1 MNITSL
7 IAMLEERHIARV
19 TGIPH
24 DGARMRFHLQS
35 NTVGSFEEFTENLAN
50 YYNHHHAECLTGG
63 RFSFSEAASRAKE
76 IVESEYRRKGGDI
89 VTAFNDAH
97 DGTNGGMRAI
107 LDIIADRLKAE
118 SVENYI
124 REVFDRH
131 VAPNS
136 FDAKVVLMTQFVAA
150 FGSQLSTSIQLDRP
164 ERYAHD
170 YKNLIRAYVTSLQN
184 TSSMFRRL

>member
-7 IAMLEERHIARV
+7 TAMLEERHIAREI
-19 TGIPH
+19 GIQH
-24 DGARMRFHLQS
+24 DEARMRFPLQS
-35 NTVGSFEEFTENLAN
+35 NTVGNFEEFTEALAN
-50 YYNHHHAECLTGG
+50 YFNHHHAECLTGG
-63 RFSFSEAASRAKE
+63 RFSSSEAASRAKE
-76 IVESEYRRKGGDI
+76 IVEYEYRRKGGDI
-89 VTAFNDAH
+89 VTAYNDAH
-97 DGTNGGMRAI
+97 DGTNGGMRTI

-124 REVFDRH
+124 KDVFDRI

-136 FDAKVVLMTQFVAA
+136 FEDKVTIMTQFIEA
-150 FGSQLSTSIQLDRP
+150 FGSQLSPSIQQDRP

-170 YKNLIRAYVTSLQN
+170 YKNLIRAYVTSLQK

>member
-7 IAMLEERHIARV
+7 MTMLEERHIAKV
-19 TGIPH
+19 IGIPH
-24 DGARMRFHLQS
+24 DEARMGFHLQS
-35 NTVGSFEEFTENLAN
+35 NTVGSFEEFTEVLAN
-50 YYNHHHAECLTGG
+50 YYNHHHVACLTGG
-63 RFSFSEAASRAKE
+63 KFSLSEAASRAKE
-76 IVESEYRRKGGDI
+76 IVGQEYRRKGGDI
-89 VTAFNDAH
+89 VTAYNDAH
-97 DGTNGGMRAI
+97 EGTNGGTRSV

-124 REVFDRH
+124 QDVFDTI

-136 FDAKVVLMTQFVAA
+136 FEDKVTIMRQFIEA
-150 FGSQLSTSIQLDRP
+150 FGNQLSSSIQQDRP

-170 YKNLIRAYVTSLQN
+170 FKNLIRAYVASLQN

>member
-1 MNITSL
+1 MIITSL
-7 IAMLEERHIARV
+7 TTMLEERHIARV
-19 TGIPH
+19 IGIPH
-24 DGARMRFHLQS
+24 DEARLRYPLQS

-76 IVESEYRRKGGDI
+76 IVEYEYKRKGGDI
-89 VTAFNDAH
+89 VTAYNDAH

-136 FDAKVVLMTQFVAA
+136 FDAKVALMTEFIAV

>member
-7 IAMLEERHIARV
+7 TAMLEERHIAREI
-19 TGIPH
+19 GIPH
-24 DGARMRFHLQS
+24 DEARMRFPLQS
-35 NTVGSFEEFTENLAN
+35 NTVGNFEEFTEALAN
-50 YYNHHHAECLTGG
+50 YFNHHHAECLTGG
-63 RFSFSEAASRAKE
+63 RFSSSEAASRAKE
-76 IVESEYRRKGGDI
+76 IVEYEYRRKGGDI
-89 VTAFNDAH
+89 VTAYNDAH
-97 DGTNGGMRAI
+97 DGTNGGMRTI

-124 REVFDRH
+124 KDVFDRI

-136 FDAKVVLMTQFVAA
+136 FEDKVTIMTQFIEA
-150 FGSQLSTSIQLDRP
+150 FGSQLSPSIQQDRP

-170 YKNLIRAYVTSLQN
+170 YKNLIRAYVTSLEK

>member
-7 IAMLEERHIARV
+7 TAMLEERHIAREI
-19 TGIPH
+19 GIPH
-24 DGARMRFHLQS
+24 DEARMRFPLQS
-35 NTVGSFEEFTENLAN
+35 NIVDSFEEFTEVLAN

-63 RFSFSEAASRAKE
+63 RFSFPEAASRAKG
-76 IVESEYRRKGGDI
+76 IVENEYRKKGGDI
-89 VTAFNDAH
+89 ATAYNDAH

-107 LDIIADRLKAE
+107 LDIIADRLKSE

-124 REVFDRH
+124 KDVFDRI
-131 VAPNS
+131 VAPNC
-136 FDAKVVLMTQFVAA
+136 FEDKVTIMTQFIAA
-150 FGSQLSTSIQLDRP
+150 FGSQLSTSIQQDRP

-170 YKNLIRAYVTSLQN
+170 YKNLIKAYVASLQN

>member
-1 MNITSL
+1 MIITSL
-7 IAMLEERHIARV
+7 TSMLEERHIARV
-19 TGIPH
+19 IGIPH
-24 DGARMRFHLQS
+24 DEARLRYPLQS

-76 IVESEYRRKGGDI
+76 IVEYEYKRKGGDI
-89 VTAFNDAH
+89 VTAYNDAH

-136 FDAKVVLMTQFVAA
+136 FDAKVALMTEFIAV